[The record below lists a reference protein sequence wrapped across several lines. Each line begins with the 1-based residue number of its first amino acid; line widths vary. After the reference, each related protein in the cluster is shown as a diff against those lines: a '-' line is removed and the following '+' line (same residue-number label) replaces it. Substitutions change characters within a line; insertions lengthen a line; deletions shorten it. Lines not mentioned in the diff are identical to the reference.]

1 MNFELF
7 IARRYLH
14 SRGAHSVI
22 NHIARVSIVAMA
34 VPVAALVVLLSV
46 FNGLEGMVTSLYK
59 AVDADLSITPSA
71 GTTLSVEELPADV
84 IARTRGVEAFSFT
97 LEQGA
102 MVEMDGRR
110 AIVRL
115 KGVDEN
121 YTRVLPIAERIASG
135 EMSLKEGEMVVASG
149 VMNDLGI
156 ASNRIGSEVRLFAI
170 DRTRF
175 STIVPISG
183 YSMQTKRIVGAYNI
197 DEDNAH
203 VALIPLSEAQRLL
216 RYNDRISKVEI
227 KLSPDAKPSHTAKL
241 LQQSLGEGVRV
252 LTREQSNSLY
262 RLMALEKW
270 GVFGIAALV
279 LLIASLSIVGTIVMA
294 MIEKRDDV
302 QTLRTMGAN
311 EQLISRIFIGEGLL
325 MAAISG
331 TAGVAIGVALSLMQ
345 QHLGLIRLDAVSL
358 AIDAYPVELRWG
370 DVAISAAV
378 YFAIALCVIRATVGA
393 VMRRERG

>member
-1 MNFELF
+1 M
-7 IARRYLH
+7 
-14 SRGAHSVI
+14 I
-22 NHIARVSIVAMA
+22 NHIVRVSIVAMA

-71 GTTLSVEELPADV
+71 GTTLSMEELPADV
-84 IARTRGVEAFSFT
+84 IARTRGVEALSFT

-203 VALIPLSEAQRLL
+203 VALIPLGEAQRLL

-227 KLSPDAKPSHTAKL
+227 KLSPDAKPSYTAKL

-331 TAGVAIGVALSLMQ
+331 TAGVAIGVALSLAQ

>member
-1 MNFELF
+1 
-7 IARRYLH
+7 
-14 SRGAHSVI
+14 
-22 NHIARVSIVAMA
+22 MA

-203 VALIPLSEAQRLL
+203 LALIPLSEAQRLL

-227 KLSPDAKPSHTAKL
+227 KLSSDAKPSHTAKL

-331 TAGVAIGVALSLMQ
+331 TAGVAIGVALSLAQ

>member
-84 IARTRGVEAFSFT
+84 IARTRGVEALSFT

-203 VALIPLSEAQRLL
+203 LALIPLSEAQRLL

-227 KLSPDAKPSHTAKL
+227 KLSPDAKPSHTAEL

-325 MAAISG
+325 MASISG
-331 TAGVAIGVALSLMQ
+331 TAGVAIGVALSLAQ

>member
-203 VALIPLSEAQRLL
+203 LALIPLSEAQRLL

-227 KLSPDAKPSHTAKL
+227 KLSSDAKPSHTAKL

-331 TAGVAIGVALSLMQ
+331 TAGVAIGVALSLAQ

-378 YFAIALCVIRATVGA
+378 YFAIAICVIRATVGA

>member
-1 MNFELF
+1 
-7 IARRYLH
+7 
-14 SRGAHSVI
+14 
-22 NHIARVSIVAMA
+22 MA

-84 IARTRGVEAFSFT
+84 IARTRGVEALSFT

-170 DRTRF
+170 DRT
-175 STIVPISG
+175 
-183 YSMQTKRIVGAYNI
+183 
-197 DEDNAH
+197 
-203 VALIPLSEAQRLL
+203 
-216 RYNDRISKVEI
+216 
-227 KLSPDAKPSHTAKL
+227 
-241 LQQSLGEGVRV
+241 
-252 LTREQSNSLY
+252 
-262 RLMALEKW
+262 
-270 GVFGIAALV
+270 
-279 LLIASLSIVGTIVMA
+279 
-294 MIEKRDDV
+294 
-302 QTLRTMGAN
+302 
-311 EQLISRIFIGEGLL
+311 
-325 MAAISG
+325 
-331 TAGVAIGVALSLMQ
+331 
-345 QHLGLIRLDAVSL
+345 
-358 AIDAYPVELRWG
+358 
-370 DVAISAAV
+370 
-378 YFAIALCVIRATVGA
+378 
-393 VMRRERG
+393 